1 LLEINRS
8 NIYYKPRLV
17 PDFTNSIANEIKEI
31 WSKYSFFG
39 YRKITAF
46 LNNKIA
52 QNSQNTNQNKKINH
66 KKVLRLMQKLGLQAI
81 YAKPRTTIIN
91 KDHKKFPYL
100 LKNLEI
106 AKPNKVWAVDITYI
120 KTPRGFVYLV
130 ALIDI
135 FSRFIVSS
143 KLSIS
148 LDTQPCLEILHK
160 GLKIATPQ
168 IINSDQGSQ
177 FTSKDWIDFLT
188 QKNIQISMDSVGRWA
203 DKSEAIAT
211 HSNKNKFCEYNIYI
225 ERFWRTIKQEEIYIN
240 PSNNLEE
247 LRIQIDRFIKFYNYQ
262 RPHQALKYKTPSQVF
277 YNDENRKKRLNF

>member
-1 LLEINRS
+1 M
-8 NIYYKPRLV
+8 

-52 QNSQNTNQNKKINH
+52 QNSQNTNQNKRINH

-106 AKPNKVWAVDITYI
+106 SKPNKVWAVDITYI

-177 FTSKDWIDFLT
+177 FTSRDWIDFLT

-203 DKSEAIAT
+203 D
-211 HSNKNKFCEYNIYI
+211 NIYI

>member
-1 LLEINRS
+1 
-8 NIYYKPRLV
+8 
-17 PDFTNSIANEIKEI
+17 
-31 WSKYSFFG
+31 
-39 YRKITAF
+39 
-46 LNNKIA
+46 
-52 QNSQNTNQNKKINH
+52 
-66 KKVLRLMQKLGLQAI
+66 MQKLGLQAI

-188 QKNIQISMDSVGRWA
+188 QRNIQISMDSVGRWA
-203 DKSEAIAT
+203 D
-211 HSNKNKFCEYNIYI
+211 NIYI

-247 LRIQIDRFIKFYNYQ
+247 LRIQINRFIKFYNYQ

>member
-1 LLEINRS
+1 M
-8 NIYYKPRLV
+8 
-17 PDFTNSIANEIKEI
+17 
-31 WSKYSFFG
+31 
-39 YRKITAF
+39 
-46 LNNKIA
+46 NNKIA
-52 QNSQNTNQNKKINH
+52 QNSQNTDQNKKINH

-203 DKSEAIAT
+203 D
-211 HSNKNKFCEYNIYI
+211 NIYI

>member
-1 LLEINRS
+1 M
-8 NIYYKPRLV
+8 

-106 AKPNKVWAVDITYI
+106 AKPNKVWAVDIMPISNI
-120 KTPRGFVYLV
+120 K
-130 ALIDI
+130 
-135 FSRFIVSS
+135 
-143 KLSIS
+143 
-148 LDTQPCLEILHK
+148 
-160 GLKIATPQ
+160 
-168 IINSDQGSQ
+168 II
-177 FTSKDWIDFLT
+177 T
-188 QKNIQISMDSVGRWA
+188 R
-203 DKSEAIAT
+203 
-211 HSNKNKFCEYNIYI
+211 
-225 ERFWRTIKQEEIYIN
+225 R
-240 PSNNLEE
+240 
-247 LRIQIDRFIKFYNYQ
+247 
-262 RPHQALKYKTPSQVF
+262 
-277 YNDENRKKRLNF
+277 

>member
-1 LLEINRS
+1 M
-8 NIYYKPRLV
+8 
-17 PDFTNSIANEIKEI
+17 
-31 WSKYSFFG
+31 
-39 YRKITAF
+39 
-46 LNNKIA
+46 NNKIA
-52 QNSQNTNQNKKINH
+52 QNSQNTDQNKKINH

-135 FSRFIVSS
+135 ISRFIVSS

-203 DKSEAIAT
+203 D
-211 HSNKNKFCEYNIYI
+211 NIYI

-247 LRIQIDRFIKFYNYQ
+247 LRIQINRFIKFYNYQ

>member
-1 LLEINRS
+1 M
-8 NIYYKPRLV
+8 

-203 DKSEAIAT
+203 D
-211 HSNKNKFCEYNIYI
+211 NIYI

>member
-1 LLEINRS
+1 M
-8 NIYYKPRLV
+8 

-52 QNSQNTNQNKKINH
+52 QNSQNTNQNKRINH

-203 DKSEAIAT
+203 D
-211 HSNKNKFCEYNIYI
+211 NIYI

-240 PSNNLEE
+240 PSDNLEE

>member
-1 LLEINRS
+1 
-8 NIYYKPRLV
+8 V

-52 QNSQNTNQNKKINH
+52 QNSQNTNQNKRINH

-203 DKSEAIAT
+203 D
-211 HSNKNKFCEYNIYI
+211 NIYI

>member
-1 LLEINRS
+1 MLNKKTKQEKLVRNHHNLSVKKQCELLEINRS

-52 QNSQNTNQNKKINH
+52 QNSQNTDQNKKINH

-106 AKPNKVWAVDITYI
+106 AKPNKVWAVDIT
-120 KTPRGFVYLV
+120 
-130 ALIDI
+130 
-135 FSRFIVSS
+135 
-143 KLSIS
+143 
-148 LDTQPCLEILHK
+148 
-160 GLKIATPQ
+160 PQ

-203 DKSEAIAT
+203 D
-211 HSNKNKFCEYNIYI
+211 NIYI

>member
-1 LLEINRS
+1 M
-8 NIYYKPRLV
+8 

-52 QNSQNTNQNKKINH
+52 QNSQNTNQNKRINH

-106 AKPNKVWAVDITYI
+106 SKPNKVWAVDITYI

-203 DKSEAIAT
+203 D
-211 HSNKNKFCEYNIYI
+211 NIYI

>member
-1 LLEINRS
+1 M
-8 NIYYKPRLV
+8 

-188 QKNIQISMDSVGRWA
+188 QRNIQISMDSVGRWA
-203 DKSEAIAT
+203 D
-211 HSNKNKFCEYNIYI
+211 NIYI

>member
-1 LLEINRS
+1 M
-8 NIYYKPRLV
+8 

-203 DKSEAIAT
+203 D
-211 HSNKNKFCEYNIYI
+211 NIYI

-247 LRIQIDRFIKFYNYQ
+247 LRIQINRFIKFYNYQ

>member
-1 LLEINRS
+1 M
-8 NIYYKPRLV
+8 

-52 QNSQNTNQNKKINH
+52 QNSQNTNQNKRINH

-203 DKSEAIAT
+203 D
-211 HSNKNKFCEYNIYI
+211 NIYI

-277 YNDENRKKRLNF
+277 YNDENRKKD

>member
-17 PDFTNSIANEIKEI
+17 VDFSNSIANEIKEI

-39 YRKITAF
+39 YRKITAI

-52 QNSQNTNQNKKINH
+52 QNNQNKDPEKRINS
-66 KKVLRLMQKLGLQAI
+66 KKVLRLMRKLGLKAI
-81 YAKPRTTIIN
+81 YAKPRCTIVN

-106 AKPNKVWAVDITYI
+106 KKPNQVWATDITYI
-120 KTPRGFVYLV
+120 KTSQGFVYLV
-130 ALIDI
+130 ALIDV
-135 FSRFIVSS
+135 FSRFVVSA
-143 KLSIS
+143 KLSIA
-148 LDTQPCLEILHK
+148 LDVDPCLEILRSGLRK
-160 GLKIATPQ
+160 GIPT

-177 FTSKDWIDFLT
+177 FTSNSWVNFLME
-188 QKNIQISMDSVGRWA
+188 KNIQISMDSVGRWA
-203 DKSEAIAT
+203 D
-211 HSNKNKFCEYNIYI
+211 NIYI

-240 PSNNLEE
+240 PSNNLQE

-277 YNDENRKKRLNF
+277 YNDENRRKKLSF

>member
-1 LLEINRS
+1 M
-8 NIYYKPRLV
+8 

-52 QNSQNTNQNKKINH
+52 QNSQNTDQNKKINH

-203 DKSEAIAT
+203 D
-211 HSNKNKFCEYNIYI
+211 NIYI

-247 LRIQIDRFIKFYNYQ
+247 LRIQINRFIKFYNYQ

>member
-1 LLEINRS
+1 M
-8 NIYYKPRLV
+8 

-188 QKNIQISMDSVGRWA
+188 QRNIQISMDSVGRWA
-203 DKSEAIAT
+203 D
-211 HSNKNKFCEYNIYI
+211 NIYI

-247 LRIQIDRFIKFYNYQ
+247 LRIQINRFIKFYNYQ